1 MHSYFIVTFTLQ
13 HYAIVDASEGLVFVA
28 VYHDVNTTN
37 LYTSDVT
44 GTRFV
49 LSLKYVAGSPREDWT
64 DGRPLF
70 DVHVVNILL
79 AI

>member
-1 MHSYFIVTFTLQ
+1 MTFTLQ

-28 VYHDVNTTN
+28 VYHDDNTTN

-49 LSLKYVAGSPREDWT
+49 LSLKYIVGPSREDWT
-64 DGRPLF
+64 DGRPVF
-70 DVHVVNILL
+70 DVHVVNIILV
-79 AI
+79 I